1 MLAGGMHLFCRMQ
14 HSPLLSAALGRSFI
28 FCAILKPG
36 TFKRRWHVMWV
47 SEDLCLFGPRLIW
60 GVATIHAA
68 ITLHLSGLSWFVQS
82 VFYAGYLEIGPTEFQ
97 PYERLALQRVT
108 RLITPLMLG
117 EILTAVMLVLM
128 VSGFARILAELA
140 LSLLAG
146 IWISTLFIQLPLHRN
161 LKRRG
166 RDLVRIRSLVRTQ
179 WIRTI
184 GSTLRGAAA
193 LGLLFLVLR

>member
-1 MLAGGMHLFCRMQ
+1 MR
-14 HSPLLSAALGRSFI
+14 
-28 FCAILKPG
+28 
-36 TFKRRWHVMWV
+36 V

-68 ITLHLSGLSWFVQS
+68 ITLHLSGLNWFVQS

>member
-1 MLAGGMHLFCRMQ
+1 MR
-14 HSPLLSAALGRSFI
+14 
-28 FCAILKPG
+28 
-36 TFKRRWHVMWV
+36 V
-47 SEDLCLFGPRLIW
+47 SEDLCLFGPKLIW

-128 VSGFARILAELA
+128 VSGFARILAD
-140 LSLLAG
+140 LL
-146 IWISTLFIQLPLHRN
+146 
-161 LKRRG
+161 
-166 RDLVRIRSLVRTQ
+166 
-179 WIRTI
+179 
-184 GSTLRGAAA
+184 
-193 LGLLFLVLR
+193 